1 MARLTLVVAPFVR
14 SAIMS
19 RFFGLAITVLLV
31 THPITIRAQ
40 ADDRVIYT
48 SVVNKDGEPVL
59 DLSIKDFTVRE
70 DGQPRE
76 ILSVARDT
84 DPLQIALLVDNSAV
98 MRNQLSDLRR
108 ALGAFVD
115 ATRDGVQIALI

>member
-1 MARLTLVVAPFVR
+1 
-14 SAIMS
+14 MS
-19 RFFGLAITVLLV
+19 RLFGLALAALLV
-31 THPITIRAQ
+31 THTVTPRAQ

-48 SVVNKDGEPVL
+48 SVVTKDGEPVL
-59 DLSIKDFTVRE
+59 DLNIKDFTVRE

-84 DPLQIALLVDNSAV
+84 DPLQIALLVDNSAT

-108 ALGAFVD
+108 ALTAFVD
-115 ATRDGVQIALI
+115 ATRDGVQIALITLAE